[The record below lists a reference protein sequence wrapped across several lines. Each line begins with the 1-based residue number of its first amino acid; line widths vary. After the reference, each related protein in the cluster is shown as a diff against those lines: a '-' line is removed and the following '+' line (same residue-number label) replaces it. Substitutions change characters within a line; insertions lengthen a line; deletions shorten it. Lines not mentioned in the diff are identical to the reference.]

1 MNQDAGFNDAL
12 DRPLNLGAQDAEDL
26 QVISSLTQD
35 AVLTVDDLK
44 WSRAERQLVF
54 LLKRFRWE
62 DVELAKQQ
70 GRDPERVQSLL
81 VIQNATGLA
90 SQAIDRKQ
98 ADIVL
103 SLMSLEFSGAVDGVG
118 DLILTFSGDGALKV
132 QVDGLDVAL
141 RDVTRPYVA
150 PSKQVPN
157 HDARSTHL

>member
-1 MNQDAGFNDAL
+1 MTQDAGFNDAL

-44 WSRAERQLVF
+44 WNRAERQLVF

-90 SQAIDRKQ
+90 SQGIDRKQ

-103 SLMSLEFSGAVDGVG
+103 SLMSVEFSGAEDGVG

-157 HDARSTHL
+157 HDA

>member
-1 MNQDAGFNDAL
+1 MTQDAEFNDAL
-12 DRPLNLGAQDAEDL
+12 DRPLNLGVQDAEDL
-26 QVISSLTQD
+26 QIISSLTQD
-35 AVLTVDDLK
+35 AVLTVGDLR
-44 WSRAERQLVF
+44 WNRAERQLVF

-90 SQAIDRKQ
+90 SQGIDRKQ

-103 SLMSLEFSGAVDGVG
+103 SLMSLEFSGAKDGVG

-132 QVDGLDVAL
+132 QVDGLDVGL

-157 HDARSTHL
+157 HDA

>member
-1 MNQDAGFNDAL
+1 MTQDAGFNDAL

-44 WSRAERQLVF
+44 WSRAERQVVF

-90 SQAIDRKQ
+90 SQGIDRKQ
-98 ADIVL
+98 ADVVL
-103 SLMSLEFSGAVDGVG
+103 SLMSLEFSGAEYGVG
-118 DLILTFSGDGALKV
+118 DLVLTFSGDGALKV

-157 HDARSTHL
+157 HDA

>member
-1 MNQDAGFNDAL
+1 MIQDAGFNDSL
-12 DRPLNLGAQDAEDL
+12 DRPLNLGAQDTEDL

-44 WSRAERQLVF
+44 WNRAERQVVT

-90 SQAIDRKQ
+90 SQGIDRKQ
-98 ADIVL
+98 LDIVL
-103 SLMSLEFSGAVDGVG
+103 SLMSLEFSGAEDGVG

-132 QVDGLDVAL
+132 QIDGLDVAL

-157 HDARSTHL
+157 HDA

>member
-1 MNQDAGFNDAL
+1 MIQDAGFNDSL
-12 DRPLNLGAQDAEDL
+12 DRPLNLGAQDTEDL

-44 WSRAERQLVF
+44 WSRAERQVVF

-90 SQAIDRKQ
+90 SQGIDRKQ
-98 ADIVL
+98 LDIVL
-103 SLMSLEFSGAVDGVG
+103 SLMSLEFSGAEDGVG

-132 QVDGLDVAL
+132 QIDGLDVAL

-157 HDARSTHL
+157 HDA

>member
-90 SQAIDRKQ
+90 SQGIDRKQ

-103 SLMSLEFSGAVDGVG
+103 SLMSLEFSGAVEGVG

-157 HDARSTHL
+157 HDA

>member
-44 WSRAERQLVF
+44 WSRAERQLVL

-90 SQAIDRKQ
+90 SQGIDRKQ
-98 ADIVL
+98 ADIIL

-157 HDARSTHL
+157 HDA

>member
-62 DVELAKQQ
+62 DVELAKRQ

-90 SQAIDRKQ
+90 SQGIDRKQ

-157 HDARSTHL
+157 HDA

>member
-62 DVELAKQQ
+62 DVELAKRQ

-90 SQAIDRKQ
+90 SQGIDRTQ

-132 QVDGLDVAL
+132 QVDGLDVVL

-157 HDARSTHL
+157 HDA

>member
-70 GRDPERVQSLL
+70 GRDPERVQTLL

-90 SQAIDRKQ
+90 SQGIDRTQ

-157 HDARSTHL
+157 HDA

>member
-1 MNQDAGFNDAL
+1 MTQDAGFNDAL

-44 WSRAERQLVF
+44 WNSAERQLVF

-62 DVELAKQQ
+62 DTDLAKQQ

-90 SQAIDRKQ
+90 SQGIDRKQ
-98 ADIVL
+98 VEVVL
-103 SLMSLEFSGAVDGVG
+103 SLMSLEFSGAEDGVG
-118 DLILTFSGDGALKV
+118 DLILTFSGEGALKV
-132 QVDGLDVAL
+132 QIDGLDVAL

-157 HDARSTHL
+157 HEG

>member
-1 MNQDAGFNDAL
+1 MTQDAGFNDAL

-44 WSRAERQLVF
+44 WNRAERQVVT

-90 SQAIDRKQ
+90 SQGIDRKQ

-103 SLMSLEFSGAVDGVG
+103 SLMSVEFSGVEDGVG

-157 HDARSTHL
+157 HDA

>member
-1 MNQDAGFNDAL
+1 MTHDAGFNDAL

-35 AVLTVDDLK
+35 AVLTVDDLR
-44 WSRAERQLVF
+44 WNRAERELVL

-70 GRDPERVQSLL
+70 GRDPERVKSLL

-90 SQAIDRKQ
+90 SQGIDRKQ
-98 ADIVL
+98 ADVVL
-103 SLMSLEFSGAVDGVG
+103 SLMSLEFSGAEDGVG

-150 PSKQVPN
+150 PSKHIPN
-157 HDARSTHL
+157 HDA

>member
-1 MNQDAGFNDAL
+1 MNQEAGFNDAL

-90 SQAIDRKQ
+90 SQGIDRKQ

-157 HDARSTHL
+157 HDA

>member
-1 MNQDAGFNDAL
+1 MTQDAGFNDAL
-12 DRPLNLGAQDAEDL
+12 DRPLNLGAQDTEDL

-44 WSRAERQLVF
+44 WNRAERQVVT
-54 LLKRFRWE
+54 LLKRFRWDE
-62 DVELAKQQ
+62 VELAKQQ

-90 SQAIDRKQ
+90 SQGIDRKQ
-98 ADIVL
+98 LDIVL
-103 SLMSLEFSGAVDGVG
+103 SLMSLEFSGAEDGVG

-132 QVDGLDVAL
+132 QIDGLDVAL

-157 HDARSTHL
+157 HEA

>member
-1 MNQDAGFNDAL
+1 MTHDAGFNDAL

-26 QVISSLTQD
+26 QVISSLVQD

-44 WSRAERQLVF
+44 WNRAERQLVF

-62 DVELAKQQ
+62 DIELAKQQ
-70 GRDPERVQSLL
+70 GRDPERVKSLL

-90 SQAIDRKQ
+90 SQGIDRKQ
-98 ADIVL
+98 ADVVL
-103 SLMSLEFSGAVDGVG
+103 SLMSLEFSGAKDGVG
-118 DLILTFSGDGALKV
+118 DLVLTFSGDGALKV

-157 HDARSTHL
+157 HDG

>member
-1 MNQDAGFNDAL
+1 MTQDAGFNDAL

-35 AVLTVDDLK
+35 AVLTVDDIK

-90 SQAIDRKQ
+90 SQGIDRKQ

-157 HDARSTHL
+157 HDA

>member
-1 MNQDAGFNDAL
+1 MTQDAGFNDAL
-12 DRPLNLGAQDAEDL
+12 DRPLNLGAQDTEDL
-26 QVISSLTQD
+26 QVLSSLTQD

-44 WSRAERQLVF
+44 WNRAERQVVT

-90 SQAIDRKQ
+90 SQGIDRKQ
-98 ADIVL
+98 LDIVL
-103 SLMSLEFSGAVDGVG
+103 SLMSLEFLGAEDGVG

-132 QVDGLDVAL
+132 QIDGLDVVL

-157 HDARSTHL
+157 HNA

>member
-1 MNQDAGFNDAL
+1 MTQDAGFNDAL

-44 WSRAERQLVF
+44 WNRAERQVVF

-90 SQAIDRKQ
+90 SQGIDRKQ
-98 ADIVL
+98 ADVVL
-103 SLMSLEFSGAVDGVG
+103 SLMSLEYSGAEDGVG

-157 HDARSTHL
+157 HDA

>member
-1 MNQDAGFNDAL
+1 MTHDAGFNDAL

-44 WSRAERQLVF
+44 WNRAERQLVF

-90 SQAIDRKQ
+90 SQGIDRKQ

-103 SLMSLEFSGAVDGVG
+103 SLMSVEFSGAEDGVG

-157 HDARSTHL
+157 HDA

>member
-1 MNQDAGFNDAL
+1 MTHDAGFNDAL

-44 WSRAERQLVF
+44 WNRAERQLVL

-62 DVELAKQQ
+62 DIELAKQQ
-70 GRDPERVQSLL
+70 GRDPERVKSLL

-90 SQAIDRKQ
+90 SQGIDRKQ
-98 ADIVL
+98 ADVVL
-103 SLMSLEFSGAVDGVG
+103 SLMSLEFSGAEDGVG

-150 PSKQVPN
+150 PSKQIPN
-157 HDARSTHL
+157 HDA

>member
-1 MNQDAGFNDAL
+1 MTQDAGFNDAL
-12 DRPLNLGAQDAEDL
+12 DRPLNLGAQDTEDL

-44 WSRAERQLVF
+44 WNRAERQVVT

-62 DVELAKQQ
+62 DVEFAKRQ

-90 SQAIDRKQ
+90 SQGIDRKQ
-98 ADIVL
+98 LDIVL
-103 SLMSLEFSGAVDGVG
+103 SLMSLEFSGAEDGVG

-132 QVDGLDVAL
+132 QIDGLDVAL

-157 HDARSTHL
+157 HDA

>member
-1 MNQDAGFNDAL
+1 MTQDAGFNDAL

-44 WSRAERQLVF
+44 WSRAERQVVF

-90 SQAIDRKQ
+90 SQGIDRKQ
-98 ADIVL
+98 ADVVL
-103 SLMSLEFSGAVDGVG
+103 SLMSVEFSGAEDGVG

-157 HDARSTHL
+157 HDA

>member
-90 SQAIDRKQ
+90 SQGIDRKQ
-98 ADIVL
+98 ADIIL

-132 QVDGLDVAL
+132 QVDGLDVTL

-157 HDARSTHL
+157 HDA

>member
-1 MNQDAGFNDAL
+1 MTQDAGFNDAL

-44 WSRAERQLVF
+44 WSRAERQVVF

-90 SQAIDRKQ
+90 SQGIDRKQ
-98 ADIVL
+98 ADVVL
-103 SLMSLEFSGAVDGVG
+103 SLMSLEFSGAEDGVG
-118 DLILTFSGDGALKV
+118 DLVLTFSGDGALKV

-157 HDARSTHL
+157 HDA

>member
-1 MNQDAGFNDAL
+1 MTQDAGFNDAL
-12 DRPLNLGAQDAEDL
+12 DRPLNLGAQDTEDL

-44 WSRAERQLVF
+44 WNRTERQVVT

-90 SQAIDRKQ
+90 SQGIDRKQ
-98 ADIVL
+98 LDIVL
-103 SLMSLEFSGAVDGVG
+103 SLMSLEFSGAEDGVG

-132 QVDGLDVAL
+132 QIDGLDVAL
-141 RDVTRPYVA
+141 RDVTRPHVA

-157 HDARSTHL
+157 HDA

>member
-1 MNQDAGFNDAL
+1 MTQDAGFNDAL

-44 WSRAERQLVF
+44 WNRAERQLVF

-90 SQAIDRKQ
+90 SQGIDRKQ

-103 SLMSLEFSGAVDGVG
+103 SLMSLEFSGAEDGVG

-157 HDARSTHL
+157 HDA

>member
-1 MNQDAGFNDAL
+1 MTQDAGFNDAL
-12 DRPLNLGAQDAEDL
+12 DRPLNLGAQDTEDL

-44 WSRAERQLVF
+44 WNRTERQVVT

-90 SQAIDRKQ
+90 SQGIDRKQ
-98 ADIVL
+98 LDIVL
-103 SLMSLEFSGAVDGVG
+103 SLMSLEFSGAEDGVG

-132 QVDGLDVAL
+132 QIDGLDVAL

-157 HDARSTHL
+157 HDA

>member
-62 DVELAKQQ
+62 DVELSKQQ

-90 SQAIDRKQ
+90 SQGIDRKQ

-157 HDARSTHL
+157 HDA

>member
-1 MNQDAGFNDAL
+1 MTQDAGFNDAL

-44 WSRAERQLVF
+44 WSRAERQVVF

-90 SQAIDRKQ
+90 SQGIDRKQ

-103 SLMSLEFSGAVDGVG
+103 SLMSVEFSGAEDGVG

-157 HDARSTHL
+157 HDA

>member
-44 WSRAERQLVF
+44 WSRAERQVVF

-90 SQAIDRKQ
+90 SQGIDRKQ
-98 ADIVL
+98 VDIVL
-103 SLMSLEFSGAVDGVG
+103 SLMSVEFSGAEDGVG

-132 QVDGLDVAL
+132 QVDGLDVVL

-157 HDARSTHL
+157 HDA

>member
-1 MNQDAGFNDAL
+1 MTQDAGFNDAL

-44 WSRAERQLVF
+44 WSRAERQVVF

-90 SQAIDRKQ
+90 SQGIDRKQ
-98 ADIVL
+98 VDIVL
-103 SLMSLEFSGAVDGVG
+103 SLMSVEFSGAEDGVG

-157 HDARSTHL
+157 HDA

>member
-62 DVELAKQQ
+62 AVELAKQQ

-90 SQAIDRKQ
+90 SQGIDRKQ

-157 HDARSTHL
+157 HDA

>member
-12 DRPLNLGAQDAEDL
+12 DRPLNLGAQDTEDL

-44 WSRAERQLVF
+44 WNRAERQVVT

-90 SQAIDRKQ
+90 SQGIDRKQ
-98 ADIVL
+98 LDIVL
-103 SLMSLEFSGAVDGVG
+103 SLMSLEFSGAEDGVG

-132 QVDGLDVAL
+132 QIDGLDVAL

-157 HDARSTHL
+157 HDA

>member
-1 MNQDAGFNDAL
+1 MTQDAGFNDAL

-44 WSRAERQLVF
+44 WNRAERQLVF

-90 SQAIDRKQ
+90 SQGIDRKQ
-98 ADIVL
+98 ADVVL
-103 SLMSLEFSGAVDGVG
+103 SLMSLEFSGAEDGVG

-150 PSKQVPN
+150 PSKQIPN
-157 HDARSTHL
+157 HDA

>member
-90 SQAIDRKQ
+90 SQGIDRKQ

-103 SLMSLEFSGAVDGVG
+103 SLMSLEFSGAVEGVG

-150 PSKQVPN
+150 PSKQIPN
-157 HDARSTHL
+157 HDA

>member
-1 MNQDAGFNDAL
+1 MTQDAGFNDAL

-35 AVLTVDDLK
+35 AILTVDDLK
-44 WSRAERQLVF
+44 WNRAERQLVF

-70 GRDPERVQSLL
+70 GRNPERVQSLL

-90 SQAIDRKQ
+90 SQGIDRKQ

-103 SLMSLEFSGAVDGVG
+103 SLMSLEFSGAEDGVG

-157 HDARSTHL
+157 HDA

>member
-35 AVLTVDDLK
+35 AVLTVDDIK

-81 VIQNATGLA
+81 VIQNATGLV
-90 SQAIDRKQ
+90 SQGIDRKQ

-157 HDARSTHL
+157 HDA